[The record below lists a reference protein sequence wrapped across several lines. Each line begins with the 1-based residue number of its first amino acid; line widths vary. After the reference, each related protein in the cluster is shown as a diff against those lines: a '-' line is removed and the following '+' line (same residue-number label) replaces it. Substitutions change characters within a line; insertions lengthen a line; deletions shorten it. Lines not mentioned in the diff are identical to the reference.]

1 MSLAAAYFITDY
13 MSRHGY
19 DPDMYVLPIHSA
31 IMDLAGEL
39 LLVSCFE
46 LASAIGLHVRSHISS

>member
-31 IMDLAGEL
+31 VMDLVGEL

-46 LASAIGLHVRSHISS
+46 LASAIGLHVRSHVSS